1 MYCFHH
7 GILLLF
13 LCLLLFF
20 PNNSA
25 TTSTS
30 TTTHKFVSV
39 IDSVW
44 IWLITWFAACVF
56 SCTIFLYT
64 FLRLIASKFMESLII
79 STILLS
85 TFLAFSSR
93 SSCFCFFLTYTIY
106 TFSNK
111 KFTVI
116 RYLYIWTYLGSQLK
130 NHYKIADR
138 AIGCM
143 KLVSIVQ
150 AFWLKDIY

>member
-1 MYCFHH
+1 MFYSFHYATCLSKSTILICMYCFHH
-7 GILLLF
+7 GILLLV

-30 TTTHKFVSV
+30 TTTHKFVLV

-44 IWLITWFAACVF
+44 IRLITWFAAYVF

-64 FLRLIASKFMESLII
+64 FPRLIASKFMESLII

-85 TFLAFSSR
+85 TFGIFIKVILFLFFS
-93 SSCFCFFLTYTIY
+93 YIY
-106 TFSNK
+106 NLHVFK
-111 KFTVI
+111 
-116 RYLYIWTYLGSQLK
+116 
-130 NHYKIADR
+130 
-138 AIGCM
+138 
-143 KLVSIVQ
+143 
-150 AFWLKDIY
+150 